1 MILLFFFYFFEI
13 SISFALTSM
22 DYNIEDEDKETNE
35 EEESDSSEY
44 YSDEIPVWIR
54 GDKRWISG
62 VTDETTCY
70 NLVYVLLVDEGIIND
85 KFDGMFSCF

>member
-1 MILLFFFYFFEI
+1 
-13 SISFALTSM
+13 M
-22 DYNIEDEDKETNE
+22 DYIEDEDKETN

-62 VTDETTCY
+62 VTEETTCS

-85 KFDGMFSCF
+85 KFDGRFFIIKRYTVKKIFYIILLCPAWF

>member
-1 MILLFFFYFFEI
+1 
-13 SISFALTSM
+13 M
-22 DYNIEDEDKETNE
+22 DYIEDEDKETN

-62 VTDETTCY
+62 VTEETTCS

-85 KFDGMFSCF
+85 KFDGMFFIIKRYTVKKIFYIILLCPAWF